1 VTRTQEIG
9 CVFVA
14 SEPVS
19 ANQGGLSLINLS
31 RASLD
36 CQKPPAINT

>member
-1 VTRTQEIG
+1 VTHTQDIG
-9 CVFVA
+9 CAFVA

-19 ANQGGLSLINLS
+19 ANQGGLSLVNLS

-36 CQKPPAINT
+36 CQKPPALNT